1 MKFKPGQIINQQ
13 GRYFLIVS
21 VEEVSWSPGIPLA
34 TRAMFEVVQWEN
46 EIPFMFFEE
55 VAGTTKYRAV
65 CIQLSQE
72 EALNVR
78 RANGQ
83 LAPLSLE
90 QQLIPM
96 EDA

>member
-1 MKFKPGQIINQQ
+1 MKFKPGQIINQH

-55 VAGTTKYRAV
+55 VSGTTKYRAT
-65 CIQLSQE
+65 CARLTQE
-72 EALNVR
+72 EVVSIR

-83 LAPLSLE
+83 VVHESLE
-90 QQLIPM
+90 QKLIPM

>member
-1 MKFKPGQIINQQ
+1 M
-13 GRYFLIVS
+13 VMS
-21 VEEVSWSPGIPLA
+21 VEEVTFCPTLALVA

-55 VAGTTKYRAV
+55 VTGTTKYRAT
-65 CIQLSQE
+65 CARLTQE
-72 EALNVR
+72 EVINMR
-78 RANGQ
+78 RAAG
-83 LAPLSLE
+83 LVAPVSLE